1 MSSTD
6 RDVDHA
12 LAYPEPPASPLWHRH
27 GRVQARPLTDA
38 EKKRNRE
45 LLVLAQHPAPLA
57 LPRSWRR
64 LPNREVKVGIR
75 PEHRPSSCVV
85 MASFLVEGRE

>member
-6 RDVDHA
+6 RHVDHA

-27 GRVQARPLTDA
+27 GAVQARPLTDA

-45 LLVLAQHPAPLA
+45 LLVLAQHTPR
-57 LPRSWRR
+57 PRS
-64 LPNREVKVGIR
+64 PR
-75 PEHRPSSCVV
+75 PTETLAE
-85 MASFLVEGRE
+85 ASQ